1 MLGFAGAID
10 AIFANPVIAVAATY
24 RQGGTGPGTSV
35 RVIRRRPDEM
45 TEWNGGRFV
54 RDTVMLEVR
63 TGEVSALEAGD
74 TFEIGAE
81 TFEVQGEPAQD
92 TERLIWRAEA
102 RPL

>member
-24 RQGGTGPGTSV
+24 RAGGAGPGVSV
-35 RVIRRRPDEM
+35 RVIRRRPDEV
-45 TEWNGGRFV
+45 TEWNGGRFL
-54 RDTVMLEVR
+54 RDTVMLDVR
-63 TGEVSALEAGD
+63 TGEVALLASGD

-102 RPL
+102 RPA